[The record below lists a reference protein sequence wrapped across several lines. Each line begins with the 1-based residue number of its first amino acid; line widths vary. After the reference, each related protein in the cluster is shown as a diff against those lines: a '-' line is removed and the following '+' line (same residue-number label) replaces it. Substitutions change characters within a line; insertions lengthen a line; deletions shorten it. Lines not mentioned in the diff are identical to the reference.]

1 MKEERKPYTYEGRT
15 VYEWDE
21 SLDTI
26 YCYIELP
33 PLPSNVKPASL
44 LTVVITSSS
53 LSVGFKNTPPY
64 LSHQF

>member
-1 MKEERKPYTYEGRT
+1 MKEEKKPYAYEGRT

-33 PLPSNVKPASL
+33 ALPSNVKPASL

-53 LSVGFKNTPPY
+53 LLVGFKNTAPY
-64 LSHQF
+64 LSHQL